1 MHGTTNA
8 AYEDDEGLGNSKPEI
23 GEFSIDFGPQK
34 NGKENAAT
42 KERAATSPA
51 VESEAV
57 STVDF
62 ETALDR
68 TGYGKFNY
76 LILLLAMPAT
86 CASNL
91 DTSTLSFAFP
101 TASCDLKLTSYD
113 RGILNGTIYAG
124 MIGSAFLWGYL
135 SDTYGRKRLLTIGF
149 VLDSICSM
157 AVGLSNHFW
166 SILIFKFLSGFF
178 ICGPHS
184 IFMAYISE
192 VFNRQHRNRVIL
204 ITGIFTAAGSLSQP
218 LLAWA
223 IIPKTIS
230 WTFFNGAVIINSW
243 RLFLMIFAL
252 PPLVAGI
259 LCCFS
264 VESPKYLFAQ
274 GRKEEAMRIL
284 RIMYSV
290 NTGLPPDTYPV
301 KDISSEG
308 MMLTPSNES
317 NNDMNKVTKNTPW
330 EQVTGLFRKP
340 YLCKALMVF
349 TIQFGGL
356 LVFNTI
362 RLWLPQMFYYIEEAK
377 KADKFLTICGVL
389 EMNYTQPTRDCDNV
403 KVDSSVYIHLLY
415 MQSLTLAFFTISS
428 YVVKFT
434 GKKAL
439 LFGTYFISAVATWF
453 IPWVQDSIAAILAAV
468 VVALL
473 NTCAVGLLG
482 CVVALF
488 PTTFRTMAVSL
499 TMMFGRMGVVLG
511 NASFPY
517 ILNYK
522 CWLPFMI
529 YGCLSF
535 LCAVL
540 MLLIPPA
547 TKKPNNVKTVEEN
560 KTEISGRSKF

>member
-1 MHGTTNA
+1 MTTVQDVLLFSKVKIVNYKTMHGITNV
-8 AYEDDEGLGNSKPEI
+8 AYEADEEPKPVV
-23 GEFSIDFGPQK
+23 GVFSIDIGPPK
-34 NGKENAAT
+34 KGRESAAAT
-42 KERAATSPA
+42 
-51 VESEAV
+51 

-76 LILLLAMPAT
+76 LILLLAIPAT

-91 DTSTLSFAFP
+91 DTSALSFAFP
-101 TASCDLKLTSYD
+101 AASCDLKLTSYD

-124 MIGSAFLWGYL
+124 MIVSAFLWGYL
-135 SDTYGRKRLLTIGF
+135 SDTYGRKKLLTIGF
-149 VLDSICSM
+149 VLDSFFNL
-157 AVGLSNHFW
+157 AVGLSKNFW
-166 SILIFKFLSGFF
+166 SILIFKFLSGFV

-204 ITGIFTAAGSLSQP
+204 ITGVFTAAGSLSQP
-218 LLAWA
+218 LMAWA
-223 IIPKTIS
+223 IIPKTIH

-243 RLFLMIFAL
+243 RLFLLIFAL
-252 PPLVAGI
+252 TPLVAGI

-264 VESPKYLFAQ
+264 VESPKFLFAQ
-274 GRKEEAMRIL
+274 GRKEEAMRVL
-284 RIMYSV
+284 KIMYSV

-301 KDISSEG
+301 KAISGEG
-308 MMLTPSNES
+308 ILLTPSNES
-317 NNDMNKVTKNTPW
+317 NNDMSKVMKNNPW
-330 EQVTGLFRKP
+330 TQVTGLFRKP

-356 LVFNTI
+356 LAFNTI
-362 RLWLPQMFYYIEEAK
+362 RLWLPQMFYYIQEAR
-377 KADKFLTICGVL
+377 KADNFLTICGVL
-389 EMNYTQPTRDCDNV
+389 EMNNTQPTTNCDNV
-403 KVDSSVYIHLLY
+403 KVDSSVYVHLLY
-415 MQSLTLAFFTISS
+415 MQSLTLVFFIISS
-428 YVVKFT
+428 FVVKYT

-439 LFGTYFISAVATWF
+439 LLGTYFIGALASWF
-453 IPWVQDSIAAILAAV
+453 IPWVQASGAAILAAIL
-468 VVALL
+468 VALL

-488 PTTFRTMAVSL
+488 PTKFRTMAVSL
-499 TMMFGRMGVVLG
+499 TMMFGRIGVVLG

-535 LCAVL
+535 LSSVL
-540 MLLIPPA
+540 MLLIPSA
-547 TKKPNNVKTVEEN
+547 TKKKNNVKTVEGN
-560 KTEISGRSKF
+560 KTEITGR